1 MCEFV
6 SWKEVK
12 CPDGSTQILFLTSD
26 DVFNTSKGRKL
37 QKHTTPGDFIG
48 HGAIDFYYDLD
59 GKGVNHECTDFWTPK
74 NFPPEIVEAIK
85 AGKFF
90 LLAPVP
96 AGILRAALYADYV
109 KKRAPGAP
117 LYADYEKKRAPL
129 DADYE
134 KKRAALYAD
143 YMKKRAPLYA
153 DYEKKRAPLYAAY
166 MKKCAALYADYEKK
180 RAPLDADYMKK
191 RAPLYADYLKKR
203 APLDADYE
211 KKWDALDA
219 DCEKKRDALYA
230 DYMKKRAALDA
241 DTWLLVS
248 VPENRSLAWQ

>member
-37 QKHTTPGDFIG
+37 QNHTTPGDFIG

-96 AGILRAALYADYV
+96 AGIFRAA
-109 KKRAPGAP
+109 
-117 LYADYEKKRAPL
+117 
-129 DADYE
+129 
-134 KKRAALYAD
+134 
-143 YMKKRAPLYA
+143 
-153 DYEKKRAPLYAAY
+153 
-166 MKKCAALYADYEKK
+166 
-180 RAPLDADYMKK
+180 
-191 RAPLYADYLKKR
+191 LYADYLKKR
-203 APLDADYE
+203 DALDADYL
-211 KKWDALDA
+211 KKRAALYA

-230 DYMKKRAALDA
+230 DYGKKRDALYADCEKKQDALDADYVKKRAPLYA

>member
-96 AGILRAALYADYV
+96 AGILRAALYADCEKKQDALDADYV
-109 KKRAPGAP
+109 KKRAP
-117 LYADYEKKRAPL
+117 LY
-129 DADYE
+129 
-134 KKRAALYAD
+134 
-143 YMKKRAPLYA
+143 
-153 DYEKKRAPLYAAY
+153 
-166 MKKCAALYADYEKK
+166 
-180 RAPLDADYMKK
+180 
-191 RAPLYADYLKKR
+191 
-203 APLDADYE
+203 
-211 KKWDALDA
+211 
-219 DCEKKRDALYA
+219 
-230 DYMKKRAALDA
+230 A